1 MLDALHTVYSRVPE
15 FLWCSKMADKYSSI
29 VTVSVA
35 EQLYDRILQRI
46 SRGVYVPGQKL
57 TELELS
63 SDFGVSR
70 TPVREALQRLL
81 EYGLLE
87 AKGRSIRVRVLSEE
101 HVFHLFQVRR
111 VLELEA
117 VRLAFGRLTFDDFAR
132 LDACDPGKFEDT
144 PEFISECQKF
154 DVELHR
160 TIAERSGNPLLAYKL
175 RKLHDRVQLVCRPTE
190 QRLVEHREII
200 AAMKGDDC
208 EAAVQAMSN
217 HLGAAL
223 KSQMENA
230 KGDDLKDSS

>member
-1 MLDALHTVYSRVPE
+1 
-15 FLWCSKMADKYSSI
+15 MADKNSSI
-29 VTVSVA
+29 VTASVA
-35 EQLYDRILQRI
+35 EQLYDCILERI
-46 SRGVYVPGQKL
+46 SRGDYVPGQRL

-87 AKGRSIRVRVLSEE
+87 AEGRSIRVRVLSEE
-101 HVFHLFQVRR
+101 YVVHLYQVRR

-117 VRLAFGRLTFDDFAR
+117 VRLAFGRLTVDDFAR
-132 LDACDPGKFEDT
+132 LDSCDPGKFEDT
-144 PEFISECQKF
+144 PEFISECQRF
-154 DVELHR
+154 DFELHR

-175 RKLHDRVQLVCRPTE
+175 HKLHDRVQLVCRPTE
-190 QRLVEHREII
+190 PRLAEHREII

-208 EAAVQAMSN
+208 DAAVQAMSN
-217 HLGAAL
+217 HLGTAL

-230 KGDDLKDSS
+230 KRDGVKD